1 VVLLAA
7 MSKTSPK
14 AAYQLQTVSRALDTL
29 RLLEETAASLSQTEI
44 AEALDEPVPVV
55 FRILHT
61 LEGRGFVRR
70 GRDKRYVSRGTVEPE
85 GLGRPLDILR
95 QLSDAAGAGA
105 RSDEIAARLG
115 LDVRLVDEALAVL
128 ALRKLAA
135 VSDDGKWTLG
145 FGLIEL
151 ARPLLRGTLRS
162 AVRPLMERLRD
173 ESGETATL
181 FVTSGDQQVVL
192 DIAAS
197 RQPLRY
203 ELEIGA
209 AFALHRGAAGKAA
222 LSAMEDADVKRILE
236 SSDLKSA
243 ERRRVLADVM
253 DARRRGFATSLGE
266 RLPGGAAVAA
276 PIRDESGRA
285 VGVLGLMLPAF
296 RNEPDRLPHLGK
308 VLAGHLAQLVLPD
321 TLAPAHS

>member
-1 VVLLAA
+1 MLLGL
-7 MSKTSPK
+7 MSQNSPK
-14 AAYQLQTVSRALDTL
+14 DAYHLQTVSRALDAL
-29 RLLEETAASLSQTEI
+29 RLLEGASAPLSQTEI
-44 AEALDEPVPVV
+44 AEALGEPVPVV

-61 LEGRGFVRR
+61 LEGHGVVTR
-70 GRDKRYVSRGTVEPE
+70 GRDKRYVPRGRVEPA

-95 QLSDAAGAGA
+95 ELSVTGGAGA
-105 RSDEIAARLG
+105 RSEEIAARLG
-115 LDVRLVDEALAVL
+115 IETHLVEEALAVL
-128 ALRKLAA
+128 ALRQLAA
-135 VSDDGKWTLG
+135 VSNDGKWTLG

-181 FVTSGDQQVVL
+181 FVTSGEQQVVL

-222 LSAMEDADVKRILE
+222 LSAMEDEDVQRIVE
-236 SSDLKSA
+236 SSDLKGA
-243 ERRRVLADVM
+243 ERRRVLADVA

>member
-1 VVLLAA
+1 MTQV
-7 MSKTSPK
+7 SPK
-14 AAYQLQTVSRALDTL
+14 GSYHLQTVSRALDAL
-29 RLLEETAASLSQTEI
+29 RLLEESGAPLSQTEI
-44 AEALDEPVPVV
+44 AEALGEPVPVV

-61 LEGRGFVRR
+61 LEGHGVVKR
-70 GRDKRYVSRGTVEPE
+70 GRDKRYVPRGRVEAD

-95 QLSDAAGAGA
+95 VLSAAGSAGA
-105 RSDEIAARLG
+105 RSEEIAARLG
-115 LDVRLVDEALAVL
+115 LETRLVGEALVVL
-128 ALRKLAA
+128 ASRQLAA
-135 VSDDGKWTLG
+135 VSEGGTWTLG

-181 FVTSGDQQVVL
+181 FVTSGDRQVVL

-209 AFALHRGAAGKAA
+209 VFVLHRGAAGKAA

-236 SSDLKSA
+236 GSDLKNA

-276 PIRDESGRA
+276 PVRDESGRA

-321 TLAPAHS
+321 TLAPANS